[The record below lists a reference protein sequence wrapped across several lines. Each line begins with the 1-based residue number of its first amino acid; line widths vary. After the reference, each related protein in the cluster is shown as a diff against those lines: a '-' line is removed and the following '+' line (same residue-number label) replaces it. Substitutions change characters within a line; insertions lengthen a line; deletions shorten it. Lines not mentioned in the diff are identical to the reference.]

1 MIATR
6 INMGRVVEKVRAT
19 TEVIIPMK
27 QGMITFSLAYIS
39 KILPPKDRPTI
50 RVMAINAKKIPGL
63 ETPCRKAYRGKKA
76 PRLPQMILIRKAMID
91 DGSTSRF
98 KKGWFCVGSFIT
110 GMPWVFFNLRVMN
123 RVHKDNA
130 VQIKKRTVKPNWLMR
145 SIPKYGAR
153 AKAKLYDKK

>member
-1 MIATR
+1 
-6 INMGRVVEKVRAT
+6 
-19 TEVIIPMK
+19 
-27 QGMITFSLAYIS
+27 
-39 KILPPKDRPTI
+39 
-50 RVMAINAKKIPGL
+50 
-63 ETPCRKAYRGKKA
+63 
-76 PRLPQMILIRKAMID
+76 MILIRKAMIA

-98 KKGWFCVGSFIT
+98 KKGWFCVGSFIA

-130 VQIKKRTVKPNWLMR
+130 VQIKKRAVKPNWLMR